1 MENNQ
6 SEVKRGSEWRKWD
19 LHIHTPGTK
28 KNDQFDGS
36 DIEDKWEKYITSINE
51 SNANIDVVGITDY
64 WTVDNYFKFK
74 EKNNDGSIL
83 RPFKLVLPNVE
94 LRVLPVTSSATA
106 VNIHC
111 IFNPDIDS
119 EIENRFLSKLKF
131 QHSSSSYSANK
142 SELIRLGKNFSNNQ
156 SLSEELALKAG
167 MEQYVVSMDAIRG
180 IFEADPELKNH
191 VIIVVANKST
201 DGVTGIVQHSDFF
214 LNSGSALDATRQG
227 IYQFSDAIFSSRE
240 GDRDYFLGK
249 KVDDKITVI
258 RKCGSLKPCFHGS
271 DAHDNKKI
279 FNPDDNRFCWIKAD
293 TTFSGLKQ
301 TLYEPEDRVRI
312 QAFKPDVKN
321 ERHIIS
327 TVEFIDSGNI
337 FGNKKIPLNENL
349 NAIIGGKS
357 SGKSLLLYSIAKSID
372 PEQVLRTSRRLNF
385 DGYSFEPS
393 LNFKVTW
400 QNGDADIFHEE
411 SNKDRKI
418 TYIPQL
424 YINHLVEKNNKDE
437 LNSLVDRILL
447 QDSEFKVFYD
457 NAKES
462 ITGITNDIELSLS
475 TYLSIREKGLEL
487 QQKLND
493 IGKSA
498 SITKSI
504 QDFEKKI
511 ADGQKLTSLTKSE
524 FDLYNKLVTEKTE
537 KDKTLKINNDN
548 EILLNRILNEIKT
561 TKSNLLGTSDAS
573 GGYNLKGT
581 IDRIIDEAAES
592 NEELEKVRLIIL
604 SNYELFINKI
614 TDEIANLKFDE
625 RKVVLNNA
633 LFEINK
639 SLKPLLDKISGQK
652 ELEKLT
658 KSLEDEKKR
667 LQQALGL
674 EKQLGSIVEEFKNLR
689 LRIGNQ
695 LQSRYD
701 LYKSIIDKINT
712 TRNDIGSGII
722 LTANLNYKKAD
733 FELYEQA
740 NRASI
745 AKENFLNSLFNEDI
759 VNYDLIPKIFE
770 NKIYQKD
777 NLLYIGDEN
786 EIPLRLKVN
795 LDDVLRGLIKDSF
808 KIDYRVNYKG
818 DELLSMSPGKKGT
831 VLLILFLQISSAEF
845 PILIDQPEDNLD
857 NRTIYELLCMMIKEK
872 KKERQIIIVSH
883 NANLVVSTDTENIIV
898 ANQEGQDSVLQTG
911 ENKFDYI
918 NGSLEHS
925 IPMNTKIIGVLNQQG
940 IKEHVCDILEGGTE
954 AFEQR
959 RLKYR
964 SN

>member
-1 MENNQ
+1 MENIKP
-6 SEVKRGSEWRKWD
+6 ELKRGSEWRRWD

-28 KNDQFDGS
+28 KNDQFEGS
-36 DIEDKWEKYITSINE
+36 SIEEKWEKFITSINE
-51 SNANIDVVGITDY
+51 SKSNIDVVGITDY

-74 EKNNDGSIL
+74 EKNDDGTIVK
-83 RPFKLVLPNVE
+83 PFKLVLPNIE
-94 LRVLPVTSSATA
+94 LRVLPVTGSATA

-111 IFNPDIDS
+111 IFNPEIDT

-131 QHSSSSYSANK
+131 QHGSSSYSANR
-142 SELIRLGKNFSNNQ
+142 SELVRLGRNFSNNQ
-156 SLSEELALKAG
+156 SLNEELALKAG
-167 MEQYVVSMDAIRG
+167 MEQYVVSMDILRS
-180 IFEADPELKNH
+180 IFESDPELRNH

-201 DGVTGIVQHSDFF
+201 DGASGIIKHSDFF

-249 KVDDKITVI
+249 KADDKVTVI

-271 DAHDNKKI
+271 DAHDNNKI
-279 FNPDDNRFCWIKAD
+279 FNPDDNRFCWIKSD
-293 TTFSGLKQ
+293 TTFGGLKQ

-327 TVEFIDSGNI
+327 TVEFMDSGNV
-337 FGNKKIPLNENL
+337 FGNKKIALNENL

-372 PEQVLRTSRRLNF
+372 PEQVLRTSKRLNF

-400 QNGDADIFHEE
+400 QNSETDIFHEE
-411 SNKDRKI
+411 TEKYRKI

-437 LNSLVDRILL
+437 LNVLVDRILL
-447 QDSEFKVFYD
+447 QDSDFKVFYD
-457 NAKES
+457 EVKES
-462 ITGITNDIELSLS
+462 ISVLTSKIELSLS
-475 TYLSIREKGLEL
+475 TYLTIREKGLEL
-487 QQKLND
+487 QQKQNE
-493 IGKSA
+493 IGKSSA
-498 SITKSI
+498 ITKSI
-504 QDFEKKI
+504 EDYEKKI
-511 ADGQKLTSLTKSE
+511 AEGQKLTSLTKPE
-524 FDLYNKLVTEKTE
+524 FELYNKLITEKTE
-537 KDKTLKINNDN
+537 KDKTLKLTIDN
-548 EILLNRILNEIKT
+548 ELLSNRILTEIKS
-561 TKSNLLGTSDAS
+561 TKSNLLGLNDSS

-581 IDRIIDEAAES
+581 IDRIIDEATET
-592 NEELEKVRLIIL
+592 NEELEKIREVVRTNYDLLIT
-604 SNYELFINKI
+604 EI
-614 TDEIANLKFDE
+614 TSEIANLKFNE
-625 RKVVLNNA
+625 RKQKLNNE
-633 LFEINK
+633 LIVINK
-639 SLKPLLDKISGQK
+639 SLQPLLEKISGQK

-667 LQQALGL
+667 LQQSLGL
-674 EKQLGSIVEEFKNLR
+674 EKQLASIVTEFKDLR
-689 LRIGNQ
+689 LRMGNQ
-695 LQSRYD
+695 LKERYD
-701 LYKSIIDKINT
+701 LYKVICERINT

-722 LTANLNYKKAD
+722 LTANLNYKKED

-740 NRASI
+740 NRAAI
-745 AKENFLNSLFNEDI
+745 AKENFFNDLFNEDV
-759 VNYDLIPKIFE
+759 VNYELVPEIFE
-770 NKIYQKD
+770 SKLYQKD
-777 NLLYIGDEN
+777 NILYIGDN
-786 EIPLRLKVN
+786 KEIPLRLKVN
-795 LDDVLRGLIKDSF
+795 LEDVLKGLIRDSF
-808 KIDYRVNYKG
+808 KIDYKVNYKG

-918 NGSLEHS
+918 NGSLENS
-925 IPMNTKIIGVLNQQG
+925 SPINKQINGVLNQQG

-954 AFEQR
+954 AFEHR
-959 RLKYR
+959 RLKY
-964 SN
+964 SSH